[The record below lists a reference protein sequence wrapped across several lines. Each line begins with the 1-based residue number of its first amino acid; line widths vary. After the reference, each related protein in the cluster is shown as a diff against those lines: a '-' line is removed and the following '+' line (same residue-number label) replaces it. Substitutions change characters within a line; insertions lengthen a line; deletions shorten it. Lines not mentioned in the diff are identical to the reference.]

1 MGNKGKGLLGRM
13 YPGLTRRQ
21 AAAVVRQQL
30 VVEQLRRQVVKS
42 TKRCR

>member
-30 VVEQLRRQVVKS
+30 MVEQLRRQVSKS
-42 TKRCR
+42 TKRRR